1 VTAVGGRTGGAA
13 RTRRDLVGR
22 VVVWVVFAAL
32 IVYMVVQ
39 SVGNT
44 VTIAGRVDE
53 FNSFVASAGG
63 SGLQRSVP
71 WVWLVLDIVVG
82 PVAYAVAWWTT
93 RRATVAV
100 TAAVFLVAFAAA
112 GALWLDLQLFVPRL
126 IDL

>member
-1 VTAVGGRTGGAA
+1 VTAVDGRTD
-13 RTRRDLVGR
+13 RTGRSRRDLLGR
-22 VVVWVVFAAL
+22 VLVRVVFALL
-32 IVYMVVQ
+32 IAYMVVQ

-44 VTIAGRVDE
+44 VTIAGKVDE
-53 FNSFVASAGG
+53 FNTFVASAGG

-93 RRATVAV
+93 RRARVAV